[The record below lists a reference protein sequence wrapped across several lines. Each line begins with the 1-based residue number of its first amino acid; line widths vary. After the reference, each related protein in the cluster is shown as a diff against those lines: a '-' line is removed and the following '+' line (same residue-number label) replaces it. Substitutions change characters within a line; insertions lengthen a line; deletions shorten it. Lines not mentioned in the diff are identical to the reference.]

1 MKSRPIRSL
10 TIIGAVVCG
19 LMSLMLASC
28 GSHRKSGMT
37 AKPAASQGYSTAS
50 VAKSMGN
57 KRFDALPDASQRLIK
72 EADSWLGTPYAFGGT
87 EKKKGVD
94 CSGLTTRVY
103 LDALNIKLPRSSS
116 QQQQWCIPMPVD
128 SLMIGDLVFFS
139 PSGKNGNVT
148 HVGIYSGDGRM
159 IHSSTSRG
167 VVVTD
172 LSDAYFKRTYHS
184 AGRVEKYYSMVGKVK
199 SAEKQKKQADPAPT
213 QKQVPTV
220 SVDKLGQVLADG
232 QPAARQ
238 PKAATPQ
245 METQPKDKPKRMPKA
260 EKTDSTQLKVIA
272 TVRAGASAG
281 QTVDNPEQARR
292 RALEKLKT
300 EE

>member
-1 MKSRPIRSL
+1 MKSGQIRSL
-10 TIIGAVVCG
+10 TIIGVVACG
-19 LMSLMLASC
+19 LMAALLTSC
-28 GSHRKSGMT
+28 GSHRKSGVT
-37 AKPAASQGYSTAS
+37 AKPAASSQGYSTAS

-116 QQQQWCIPMPVD
+116 QQQQWCVPMPVD

-139 PSGKNGNVT
+139 PGGKNGSVT
-148 HVGIYSGDGRM
+148 HVGIYIGDGRM

-199 SAEKQKKQADPAPT
+199 ENGRREEPASTPED
-213 QKQVPTV
+213 VPAL
-220 SVDKLGQVLADG
+220 SVEKLGQVLAGGEAPDSRTKAA
-232 QPAARQ
+232 PARQ
-238 PKAATPQ
+238 QAQAKDNAKRAANIQKA
-245 METQPKDKPKRMPKA
+245 
-260 EKTDSTQLKVIA
+260 DSAQLKVIA
-272 TVRAGASAG
+272 TVRTGATAGERSE
-281 QTVDNPEQARR
+281 NPDEARR